1 MQRPR
6 ESKVLRVISG
16 IQLCVTDSMVVL
28 LSMTGTH
35 REKQAWEEKELYS
48 EHAKLKCHQKV
59 LGDRPGPKSVE
70 Q

>member
-1 MQRPR
+1 
-6 ESKVLRVISG
+6 
-16 IQLCVTDSMVVL
+16 MVVL

-35 REKQAWEEKELYS
+35 REKQAWEEKKFYS

-59 LGDRPGPKSVE
+59 LVDRPGPKSVE